1 MRIMKTFKE
10 YFSVMGM
17 LIITL
22 LAVLLIFGCRDLLL
36 SKEQRQVNDAIRQA
50 IKNNPSLLNAPYQD
64 GEPPLHLALS
74 NRLPGLFYWLLSRGA
89 DPNARDQRGQ
99 TALHDA
105 VYYDFKEQTM
115 MRVLIEHGAKVNAK
129 SDNGSTPLHLA
140 AFALRAPAAE
150 ALLAARADPNARDQ
164 LGETPLH
171 RASIPQ
177 PFASPEE
184 VARTI
189 HLLVAGGADAGAHS
203 ANGNTPLHQAALIG
217 SVSAT
222 RALITEGAQ
231 VDMPGLGGGTALHVA
246 ATFGK
251 SKVAEVLLQA
261 GADPDRRDDNGLTP
275 LERAEKYPAFTSKGK
290 GAGPVDTREVVA
302 LLRKFGATDQDAP
315 PHLSD
320 KTSQPGA
327 FSLRRNPKT
336 GFAVL
341 QVNES
346 LLRKPT
352 DFLLRGVCRFDP
364 DTGHW
369 QQVPWSLI
377 GTPTRLTP
385 SGANLTRVL
394 VQLPREVAL
403 FCVYWTETEAGK
415 AESTRPA
422 EVWREAL
429 AASGPVLC
437 NDIDL
442 GPPPA
447 GAVAACVPF
456 PDRAQ
461 ARFVP
466 APAEEC
472 GVILPL
478 ELSRTYDELV
488 AAFQSGKQGEIE
500 KSCLPGKI
508 KFTAKPRPDDRREY
522 GQDINLPF
530 LKDGF
535 SKEVL
540 NFSKNADG
548 EYLIRTGT
556 TALWFEKTKDGKWK
570 LSKYLDKPIE

>member
-1 MRIMKTFKE
+1 
-10 YFSVMGM
+10 MGI
-17 LIITL
+17 LAIIL
-22 LAVLLIFGCRDLLL
+22 LAVPLIVGCRDSLL
-36 SKEQRQVNDAIRQA
+36 SKEQRQVNDAIKQA
-50 IKNNPSLLNAPYQD
+50 IKNNPSQINAPFQD
-64 GEPPLHLALS
+64 GEPPLHMALS

-99 TALHDA
+99 TTLHDA
-105 VYYDFKEQTM
+105 VYYDSKDQTM
-115 MRVLIEHGAKVNAK
+115 MRVLIDHGAKVDAR
-129 SDNGSTPLHLA
+129 SDNGATPLHLA
-140 AFALRAPAAE
+140 AFALRAAAVQ
-150 ALLAARADPNARDQ
+150 ALLKAGADPNARDR

-171 RASIPQ
+171 RASVPQ
-177 PFASPEE
+177 PFASPED

-189 HLLVAGGADAGAHS
+189 HLLVEGGADVGTHS

-217 SVSAT
+217 SVAAT
-222 RALITEGAQ
+222 RALLNEGAQ
-231 VDMPGLGGGTALHVA
+231 VDAPGLGGGTALHVA

-261 GADPDRRDDNGLTP
+261 GADPNRRDDNGLTP
-275 LERAEKYPAFTSKGK
+275 LERAEKYPAFTSQGK
-290 GAGPVDTREVVA
+290 GAGPVDTREVVE
-302 LLRKFGATDQDAP
+302 LLRKFGAIDQDASP
-315 PHLSD
+315 RPSD

-327 FSLRRNPKT
+327 ISLRRKPKT

-341 QVNES
+341 QVDES

-352 DFLLRGVCRFDP
+352 DFLLRGICKFDP

-377 GTPTRLTP
+377 GTPTRLEP
-385 SGANLTRVL
+385 HGANLSRVL
-394 VQLPREVAL
+394 VDLPREVAL
-403 FCVYWTETEAGK
+403 FCVYWTESDVGQAGSSPS
-415 AESTRPA
+415 AA
-422 EVWREAL
+422 VWREAL
-429 AASGPVLC
+429 VASGPVLC

-456 PDRAQ
+456 PDHAQ

-466 APAEEC
+466 LPAEEC

-478 ELSRTYDELV
+478 ELTKTYDELV
-488 AAFQSGKQGEIE
+488 AAFQNGKQSEIE
-500 KSCLPGKI
+500 NFCLPGKI
-508 KFTAKPRPDDRREY
+508 KFTTDPRPKDRREY

-540 NFSKNADG
+540 NFSKNAEG
-548 EYLIRTGT
+548 EYGIRTGT
-556 TALWFEKTKDGKWK
+556 TALWFSKTKDGKWK